1 MFIFNGKVKQ
11 NCQHFWKEQ
20 KQASFKSFSRM
31 SSITSALV
39 VLQSLV
45 ARTLWQKSYIFWSV
59 TVYKKNPEIQF
70 YSSNRTSARQNNL
83 LFSVKEKIF
92 LEIILIEF
100 FFVNKKKYSKY
111 LQEDCKTVKYYEKNT
126 IENFWKDSKLTLYH
140 FLSSFW

>member
-1 MFIFNGKVKQ
+1 VYCRKIYNLFVGVLEKVAFVELYWPLSQRVHTHKVFIFSSKVKQ

-20 KQASFKSFSRM
+20 KQASFKSFSRV

-39 VLQSLV
+39 VLQSFV

-70 YSSNRTSARQNNL
+70 YSSNRTSARQNHL

-92 LEIILIEF
+92 LEIILIDF
-100 FFVNKKKYSKY
+100 F
-111 LQEDCKTVKYYEKNT
+111 CK
-126 IENFWKDSKLTLYH
+126 
-140 FLSSFW
+140 